1 MTEKMEKCV
10 FETVMAFVHTGD
22 PNNPEI
28 LQWDPATPEE
38 LHTLVLDK
46 EPEVRTNY
54 DEQLVHMMSDVYL
67 DGMVEGLL
75 RQMSSINN

>member
-1 MTEKMEKCV
+1 MTEKMEKRV

-28 LQWDPATPEE
+28 PQWDPATPEE

-46 EPEVRTNY
+46 ESEVRTNY